1 MNCWLKSLSWKLNL
15 ILTHY
20 ELTTSSLNQV
30 NFLKDFKEKLK
41 ENELI
46 ILLDFSENYS
56 FIMQDA
62 VKQHLTLLLSTI
74 KKVVSFTQ
82 KAVV

>member
-20 ELTTSSLNQV
+20 ELTTSSLNQG

-62 VKQHLTLLLSTI
+62 LKQHLTLLLSTI
-74 KKVVSFTQ
+74 KKVISFTQ

>member
-20 ELTTSSLNQV
+20 ELTTSSLNQG

>member
-20 ELTTSSLNQV
+20 ELTTSSLNQG

-74 KKVVSFTQ
+74 KKVISFTQ

>member
-20 ELTTSSLNQV
+20 ELTTSSLNQG

-46 ILLDFSENYS
+46 ILSDFSENYS

>member
-20 ELTTSSLNQV
+20 ELTTSSLNQG

-62 VKQHLTLLLSTI
+62 VKQHLTLLLSAI
-74 KKVVSFTQ
+74 KKVISFTQ

>member
-20 ELTTSSLNQV
+20 ELTTSSLNQG

-62 VKQHLTLLLSTI
+62 VKQHLTLLLSTM

>member
-1 MNCWLKSLSWKLNL
+1 MNCWLKSLSRKLNL

-20 ELTTSSLNQV
+20 ELTTSSLSQG

-62 VKQHLTLLLSTI
+62 VKQHLTLLLSTM

>member
-20 ELTTSSLNQV
+20 ELTTSSLNQG

-56 FIMQDA
+56 FIMQNA

>member
-1 MNCWLKSLSWKLNL
+1 MKIRPISFLVNCRLKSVSRKLNL

-20 ELTTSSLNQV
+20 ELTTSSLNQG

-56 FIMQDA
+56 FVMQDA
-62 VKQHLTLLLSTI
+62 IT
-74 KKVVSFTQ
+74 
-82 KAVV
+82 

>member
-20 ELTTSSLNQV
+20 ELTTSSLNQG

-46 ILLDFSENYS
+46 ILSDFSENYS

-74 KKVVSFTQ
+74 KKVISFTQ